1 MRRVRVAAVFEDV
14 VAVAAGILQG
24 IRQNGHRGEV
34 PALVHL
40 TSESESGVGVP
51 LREEGDGTERE
62 RPDDLTEEVA
72 MRGALS
78 RVRRGPVRVIE
89 PAYRFRHRMGR

>member
-1 MRRVRVAAVFEDV
+1 MRGARIAAVVKDV
-14 VAVAAGILQG
+14 VAVTARVLERVGED
-24 IRQNGHRGEV
+24 RHRAEV
-34 PALVHL
+34 ARLVHL
-40 TSESESGVGVP
+40 TSESESGVGAP

-89 PAYRFRHRMGR
+89 PAYRFGHRMGR